1 MKQME
6 LSTEV
11 EKHKKTQSE
20 LDGCSSL
27 MMGLTRSEKGSAY
40 SCGGEDEAVR
50 EDRYT
55 DGELLPKG
63 SLQRV

>member
-27 MMGLTRSEKGSAY
+27 MMGLTRSEKGSEY
-40 SCGGEDEAVR
+40 SCGGEDEAV
-50 EDRYT
+50 
-55 DGELLPKG
+55 
-63 SLQRV
+63 

>member
-20 LDGCSSL
+20 LDGCS
-27 MMGLTRSEKGSAY
+27 MMGLTRSEKGSEY